1 MTSNYST
8 NLRLELMVNGE
19 QGGTWGTVTNT
30 NLGTLL
36 EQAISGVSDVVF
48 STDTDKTLSTVNGGT
63 DEARQMIINL
73 TSTVVGG
80 LTATR
85 NVIIPSVDKLY
96 VVKNGT
102 SGGRS
107 IVVKTSS
114 GSGVTITNGE
124 TTMVWCDGTNV
135 YSALDYTPALTI
147 GEGGLSLQGNFV
159 VGGATPNDA
168 VGINVDTTLVS
179 STTTQYGVL
188 VQPIYDDTATVGIYG
203 NRSLLTGGAAAS
215 SYTTSGVFNYRSGNF
230 TLGTNQKVTDFY
242 GFYGDDLTAATNNYG
257 VYLNTAATAA
267 VSIATISG
275 TGSTVTVDTSTAHG
289 LVTGDKV
296 FLANIPVALMTSG
309 NYNGGPFTI
318 SVSDTDTFTFS
329 GTSTSSSSITSGNVV
344 KANNW
349 NVYTAGTGNNLFGG
363 PVLAAVSSVLPALRV
378 SQAGSGDALVVEDS
392 SYPDAT
398 PFRINSTG
406 TVITY
411 NAIYRGYDTSVAAG
425 NYAGGTTEPLI
436 QSHGTTVPTSGVGA
450 YNWSSTAT
458 HSAGLYLA
466 KSKSGT
472 VGTRGV
478 VASGDDLGAIQFSGD
493 DGTNFITGAAI
504 LAEVDGTPGTNDM
517 PGRLMFYTTPD
528 GSSTPA
534 ERFRIDASG
543 NVGIGS
549 PTLTVTSLR
558 VSKNITGGTTA
569 YGVFSDGAFQPSV
582 TSSAIYFGTDA
593 NAVSGTTTSLLHY
606 RANQSS
612 LGTATVSNQYG
623 FQSDNGMIGAT
634 NNYAFNAANTAAVT
648 AGKTAYGFRSDIDIA
663 TGGGTTYGFYAEGTA
678 VNYFNGNVGI
688 ANTSP
693 ACKLDVT
700 GGIQTSQ
707 VTVTSPTAT
716 DGNIFSGTYTPTLTN
731 TTNVAVS
738 SIGAIQY
745 MRVGNVVTVSGSVII
760 DPTTAATN
768 STLNMSLPIASAI
781 SASRQLAGTGC
792 SFSTTKYGDNVLAI
806 FGDATND
813 RAEFR
818 FYPTGAASESYTF
831 SFTYQVL

>member
-1 MTSNYST
+1 MSSSYST

-48 STDTDKTLSTVNGGT
+48 SSDADKTLSTVNGGT
-63 DEARQMIINL
+63 DEARQMIISL

-85 NVIIPSVDKLY
+85 NVIVPSVDKLY

-107 IVVKTSS
+107 IVVKTSA

-147 GEGGLSLQGNFV
+147 GAGGLSLQGNFV
-159 VGGATPNDA
+159 VGGSTPSDA
-168 VGINVDTTLVS
+168 IGIEIDTTLATS
-179 STTTQYGVL
+179 STTQYGVL
-188 VQPIYDDTATVGIYG
+188 VRPTYDDTATSSIYG
-203 NRSLLTGGAAAS
+203 YRSLLTGGVAAS
-215 SYTTSGVFNYRSGNF
+215 SYTTNNVFNYRSSDF

-242 GFYGDDLTAATNNYG
+242 GFYGDSLTAATNNYG
-257 VYLNTAATAA
+257 VYLNTDATAA

-478 VASGDDLGAIQFSGD
+478 VSSGDDLGAIQFSGD

-543 NVGIGS
+543 NVGIGTTS
-549 PTLTVTSLR
+549 PDGNFE
-558 VSKNITGGTTA
+558 VSGTATTQYITRYST
-569 YGVFSDGAFQPSV
+569 D
-582 TSSAIYFGTDA
+582 TSSANLYFRKSRGTESA
-593 NAVSGTTTSLLHY
+593 PTVLVSGD
-606 RANQSS
+606 NI
-612 LGTATVSNQYG
+612 GTILFQGYDGSN
-623 FQSDNGMIGAT
+623 FS
-634 NNYAFNAANTAAVT
+634 NAAQILVDSDGTPGVGDMPGRMLFRLSPDGSSSVVTRVTILSTGYVGIGNTAPVC
-648 AGKTAYGFRSDIDIA
+648 I
-663 TGGGTTYGFYAEGTA
+663 
-678 VNYFNGNVGI
+678 
-688 ANTSP
+688 
-693 ACKLDVT
+693 LDVT
-700 GGIQTSQ
+700 GGIQTSRT
-707 VTVTSPTAT
+707 TVTAPATT
-716 DGNIFSGTYTPTLTN
+716 DGNIFSGTYTPALTN
-731 TTNVAVS
+731 VTNVATS
-738 SIGAIQY
+738 TNSACQY
-745 MRVGNVVTVSGSVII
+745 MRVGNTVTVSGQVVI
-760 DPTTAATN
+760 DPTTANTN
-768 STLNMSLPIASAI
+768 TVLEMALPISTTFAS
-781 SASRQLAGTGC
+781 SRNCAGSGS
-792 SFSTTKYGDNVLAI
+792 SFSTTIYGGNNIAI
-806 FGDATND
+806 IGNSSANT
-813 RAEFR
+813 AVFR
-818 FYPTGAASESYTF
+818 LYPAGAASESYTF
-831 SFTYQVL
+831 TFTYQVL